1 MKTERR
7 ARRSWSLEGASLLPP
22 DVRARTERA
31 VSEIERL
38 EARRPGGGRASE
50 DEVSQVV
57 STWVREMEALGVEV
71 QGPWFVD
78 FDSGSGAYCWRWP
91 ERELCHF
98 HEDGQ
103 DCSGRV
109 RIQ

>member
-7 ARRSWSLEGASLLPP
+7 DRRSWSLEGASLLLP

-31 VSEIERL
+31 VTRIERL
-38 EARRPGGGRASE
+38 EAAGPERGGAVQEEILR
-50 DEVSQVV
+50 VV
-57 STWVREMEALGVEV
+57 SAWVREMEALGVEV
-71 QGPWFVD
+71 EGPWFVD
-78 FDSGSGAYCWRWP
+78 FESGTGAYCWRWP

-98 HEDGQ
+98 HEEGQ
-103 DCSGRV
+103 DCSDRV